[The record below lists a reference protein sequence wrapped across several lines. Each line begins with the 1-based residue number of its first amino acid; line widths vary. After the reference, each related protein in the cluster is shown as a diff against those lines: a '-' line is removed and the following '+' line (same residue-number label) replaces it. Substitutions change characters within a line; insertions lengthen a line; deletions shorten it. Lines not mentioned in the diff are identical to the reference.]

1 MQWDFNNKKKGNYIM
16 SSLKIANDIAKALL
30 AEKKMKLDVRID
42 EIAIEK
48 SMSIAEKV
56 KLRARVIDAIDR
68 GELIL

>member
-1 MQWDFNNKKKGNYIM
+1 M
-16 SSLKIANDIAKALL
+16 SSLKIASDIAKALL

-56 KLRARVIDAIDR
+56 KLRARAIDAIDR

>member
-1 MQWDFNNKKKGNYIM
+1 M
-16 SSLKIANDIAKALL
+16 SSLKIASDIAKALL